1 MRTIQ
6 YIFFCIVSILDA
18 WVGKGANVS
27 IKDAIVGFSAML
39 IVIAL
44 FFISLRFFDNKTTFS
59 SPINILCSIVV
70 AMSVVCITIVVI
82 IVIEKIFF

>member
-6 YIFFCIVSILDA
+6 YIFSCIVNILDA

-44 FFISLRFFDNKTTFS
+44 FFISLRFLDNKTTFN
-59 SPINILCSIVV
+59 SPINILCSIGVT
-70 AMSVVCITIVVI
+70 MTFVCIAIAMI
-82 IVIEKIFF
+82 IVIEKILF